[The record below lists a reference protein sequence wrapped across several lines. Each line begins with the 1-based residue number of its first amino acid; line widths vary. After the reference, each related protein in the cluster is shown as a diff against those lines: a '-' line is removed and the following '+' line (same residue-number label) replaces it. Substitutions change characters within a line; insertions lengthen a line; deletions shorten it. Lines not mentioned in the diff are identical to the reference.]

1 MYQAL
6 DRIRIVLVNT
16 SHPGNI
22 GAAAR
27 AMKTMGLSRLYLVE
41 PLEYPGDEATARAAG
56 AADVLLSARTFRT
69 LDEALTDCVLVIG
82 TTARNRSLEWPSMTP
97 GECAASL
104 LQHSGKG
111 DVAL

>member
-6 DRIRIVLVNT
+6 DRIRIVLINT

-27 AMKTMGLSRLYLVE
+27 AMKTMGLSRLYLVQ
-41 PLEYPGDEATARAAG
+41 PLLYPDAEATARAAG
-56 AADVLLSARTFRT
+56 AVDVLISARTCES

-82 TTARNRSLEWPSMTP
+82 ATARSRSLEWPCITP
-97 GECAASL
+97 VECA
-104 LQHSGKG
+104 
-111 DVAL
+111 